1 MKTPRKIMF
10 AVYCDDDEQALA
22 VQNIVKEFCSNF
34 NISAVDI
41 MSFYPMIKNNRGLIK
56 QTVQAITKGGKAAAL
71 RLVPQI
77 IMALWK

>member
-10 AVYCDDDEQALA
+10 AVYCDDDEQAIA
-22 VQNIVKEFCSNF
+22 VQNIAKEFCSNF
-34 NISAVDI
+34 TINAVDV
-41 MSFYPMIKNNRGLIK
+41 MSFYPMIKNNRALIK
-56 QTVQAITKGGKAAAL
+56 QTVQAISKGGKSAAL